1 MRLDR
6 FIGHQEGLGRKAV
19 REALAQGRVTVRGEL
34 VRDGLFEV
42 TEFCRVTLDDIVLQ
56 DRPALYFMLHKP
68 AGYLSATSD
77 PNYRTVM
84 ELIEKQG
91 DEQLHIGGRLDL
103 DTTGLLLLTNDGN
116 WSRRITEPNL
126 KTPKVYRVETEDPIT
141 PEYQELFAR
150 GVHLLP
156 ENLTTQPAQLELL
169 SERSAR
175 LTIYEG
181 RYRQVKRMFY
191 RFKNKVL
198 ALHRESMGEIKL
210 DPALAVGEYRPL
222 TAEEIALV

>member
-6 FIGHQEGLGRKAV
+6 FISNHTENGKKAV
-19 REALAQGRVTVRGEL
+19 RHLLVQGRVKVYGQVVT
-34 VRDGLFEV
+34 DGLFEV
-42 TEFCRVTLDDIVLQ
+42 TEFSHVALDDVVLQ

-77 PNYRTVM
+77 AKYRTVM
-84 ELIEKQG
+84 ELIDNQG
-91 DEQLHIGGRLDL
+91 EEELHIGGRLDL

-116 WSRRITEPNL
+116 WSRRITEPRL
-126 KTPKVYRVETEDPIT
+126 KKPKVYRVETKDPIT
-141 PEYQELFAR
+141 PEYQALFAR

-156 ENLTTQPAQLELL
+156 EDITTQPAQLDIL
-169 SERSAR
+169 SERAAR

-191 RFKNKVL
+191 RFKNQVV
-198 ALHRESMGEIKL
+198 ALHRERMGEISL
-210 DPALAVGEYRPL
+210 DPPLAVGEYRSLRP
-222 TAEEIALV
+222 EEIASV